1 MSHEGDS
8 RDDAKSGL
16 AGMTDLSRRRFLT
29 IGALTAAQLLVPA
42 VAMART
48 RVRLRRRTLKFYNLH
63 TGESLKTTYWE
74 NGSYNPDELDRVNY
88 ILRDFRANE
97 IKPIDPTLLDLLT
110 RIQHRLGIS
119 ESFQVISGY
128 RSPLTNAMLHAN
140 GEGVAVH
147 SLHIDGKA
155 IDICVPGRSL
165 AQVRGAA
172 LAMKSGG
179 VGYYPR
185 TGFVHVDTGR
195 VRWW

>member
-1 MSHEGDS
+1 M
-8 RDDAKSGL
+8 
-16 AGMTDLSRRRFLT
+16 
-29 IGALTAAQLLVPA
+29 GALAATQLLVPT
-42 VAMART
+42 VAMAGT
-48 RVRLRRRTLKFYNLH
+48 RILLRRRTLKFYNLH
-63 TGESLKTTYWE
+63 TGESLNTTYWE
-74 NGSYNPDELDRVNY
+74 NGSYNPEELNRVNY

-97 IKPIDPTLLDLLT
+97 IKPIDPALLDLLS
-110 RIQHRLGIS
+110 RIQTQLGTS

-128 RSPLTNAMLHAN
+128 RSPLTNAMLHSN
-140 GEGVAVH
+140 SEGVAVH

-155 IDICVPGRSL
+155 IDISVPGRSL
-165 AQVRGAA
+165 AQLRGAA